1 LLPPVVAS
9 GYESELAGSKLV
21 PNAIAKLLALTIR
34 YRSNCPSK
42 KVPVGLLKVVFSV
55 SVIVAMSVISALT
68 AVRLLLLVTATIL
81 FKKLLLIFPPESV
94 ATILSASV
102 APDELAIADKS

>member
-42 KVPVGLLKVVFSV
+42 GVPVGLLKVVFSV
-55 SVIVAMSVISALT
+55 SVIVAMSVVSALQ
-68 AVRLLLLVTATIL
+68 AV
-81 FKKLLLIFPPESV
+81 KLLELVSV
-94 ATILSASV
+94 VIRGAI
-102 APDELAIADKS
+102 PNLALKGV